1 MAQFETKLCSECGHY
16 IRDKV
21 FLAPK
26 TSCKKEFG
34 VLHNLEFG
42 VSEQIR
48 NELLSEFDIQE
59 EDFITLQ
66 KKY

>member
-1 MAQFETKLCSECGHY
+1 M
-16 IRDKV
+16 

-26 TSCKKEFG
+26 TSCKKNFG
-34 VLHNLEFG
+34 ILHNLEFG

-59 EDFITLQ
+59 EDFREVCNKKGDVVYWQITPRHIIA
-66 KKY
+66 